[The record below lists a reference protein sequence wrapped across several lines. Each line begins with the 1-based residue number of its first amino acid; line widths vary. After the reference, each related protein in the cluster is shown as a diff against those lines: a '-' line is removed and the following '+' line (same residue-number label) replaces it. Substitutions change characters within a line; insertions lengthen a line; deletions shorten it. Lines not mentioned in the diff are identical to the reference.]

1 MVNDMSTENIEEY
14 RNKLRHSAAHL
25 LAEAVLKRH
34 PGAKLTIGPPITDGF
49 FYDFDIDITF
59 SPQDLATLE
68 RDMKRSIKRN
78 TKFERKE
85 ISKKEALEIYKDN
98 PYKIEIINSM
108 PEEEIITEYS
118 HSDGNFI
125 DLCEGGHIEKTG
137 EIKAIKLLSTAG
149 AYWRGDEKNKM
160 LQRIYGTAWESEEL
174 QQDYLDRR
182 KKAIESDHRKL
193 GTSLDLFFLDPI
205 SPANPFFLPDG
216 AFVYNKLIEF
226 VRNLYDKYDYKEVI
240 TPQLFSTDLWKKSGH
255 YDFYLENM
263 YMMEIDENEVG
274 VKPMNCP
281 AHAII
286 FQSTLRSY
294 RDLPLRLAD
303 FGRLHRYERSGVT
316 HGLTRVRS
324 FSQDDAH
331 IFCDKKDAGNEIKNF
346 LEMLRESYSAFGFE
360 QPRLT
365 LSLRPEKRAGD
376 DKMWDLAEEQLRDV
390 LKDFDE
396 NFEEIEGEG
405 AFYGPKIDIFIPDV
419 MGREWQL
426 GTAQM
431 DFSLPE
437 RFNLE
442 FINTKGE
449 KERPVVIHRAMLGS
463 IERFI
468 GILLEHTSGDLP
480 FWLAPNQISIVPI
493 SEKHIDYAKKLSDD
507 LLEKNFRVL
516 VDESNERLGQKIRNS
531 EMKKIPVMIIV
542 GDKEMETD
550 SGSVRTRR
558 FGDLGNLDKNELIEK
573 LLSF

>member
-1 MVNDMSTENIEEY
+1 MTLENLEEY
-14 RNKLRHSAAHL
+14 RNALRHSAAHL
-25 LAEAVLKRH
+25 LAEAVLKIH
-34 PGAKLTIGPPITDGF
+34 PEAKVTIGPPIKDGF
-49 FYDFDIDITF
+49 YYDFDVDVTF
-59 SPQDLATLE
+59 SSQDLTSIE

-78 TKFERKE
+78 TKFEGKE
-85 ISKKEALEIYKDN
+85 LTKVEALEIYKDN
-98 PYKIEIINSM
+98 PYKIEIINSLSKD
-108 PEEEIITEYS
+108 EVITEFS
-118 HSDGNFI
+118 HSDGRFK
-125 DLCEGGHIEKTG
+125 DLCKGGHLKRTG
-137 EIKAIKLLSTAG
+137 EIKAVKLLSNAG

-160 LQRIYGTAWESEEL
+160 LQRIYGTAWESEDL
-174 QQDYLDRR
+174 QKEYLEKRE
-182 KKAIESDHRKL
+182 KAIESDHRKL
-193 GTSLDLFFLDPI
+193 GSSLNLFFLDPI

-216 AFVYNKLIEF
+216 AFIYNKLIEF

-240 TPQLFSTDLWKKSGH
+240 TPQIFSTDLWKKSGH

-263 YMMEIDENEVG
+263 YMMEVDDHEVG

-294 RDLPLRLAD
+294 RDLPLRIAD

-331 IFCDKKDAGNEIKNF
+331 IFCDQKDAGNEIKSF
-346 LEMLRESYSAFGFE
+346 LKMLKEAYTAFGFNE
-360 QPRLT
+360 PRLT

-376 DKMWDLAEEQLRDV
+376 DKMWDIAEEQLRTV
-390 LKDFDE
+390 LKDFNE
-396 NFEEIEGEG
+396 TFEEIEGEG
-405 AFYGPKIDIFIPDV
+405 AFYGPKIDVFIPDV

-442 FINTKGE
+442 FINNQGE

-468 GILLEHTSGDLP
+468 GILLEHTSGNLP
-480 FWLAPNQISIVPI
+480 FWLSPNQINIIPITDNHRNYSMDLYEMLKSNGLRVSI
-493 SEKHIDYAKKLSDD
+493 DD
-507 LLEKNFRVL
+507 
-516 VDESNERLGQKIRNS
+516 SNERLGQKIRNS
-531 EMKKIPVMIIV
+531 EIKKIPVMLVI
-542 GDKEMETD
+542 GDKEID
-550 SGSVRTRR
+550 SKSASVRTRK
-558 FGDLGNLDKNELIEK
+558 FGDLGTLNEKQLLEK
-573 LLSF
+573 LLTF

>member
-1 MVNDMSTENIEEY
+1 MTLENIEEY

-25 LAEAVLKRH
+25 LAEAVLKIH
-34 PGAKLTIGPPITDGF
+34 PEAKLTIGPPIKDGF
-49 FYDFDIDITF
+49 YYDFDVNVTF
-59 SPQDLATLE
+59 SPQDLASIE

-78 TKFERKE
+78 TKFEGKE
-85 ISKKEALEIYKDN
+85 LTKNEALEIYKNN

-108 PEEEIITEYS
+108 PKDEIITEYS
-118 HSDGNFI
+118 HSEGKFK
-125 DLCEGGHIEKTG
+125 DLCKGGHLDKTG
-137 EIKAIKLLSTAG
+137 EIKAVKLLSNAG

-174 QQDYLDRR
+174 QQEYLEKR
-182 KKAIESDHRKL
+182 KQAIESDHRKL
-193 GTSLDLFFLDPI
+193 GTSLNLFFLDPI
-205 SPANPFFLPDG
+205 SPANPFFLPEG
-216 AFVYNKLIEF
+216 TFVYNKLIDF
-226 VRNLYDKYDYKEVI
+226 VRKLYEKYDYKEVI
-240 TPQLFSTDLWKKSGH
+240 TPQIFSTDLWKKSGH

-263 YMMEIDENEVG
+263 YMMEIDDHEVG

-294 RDLPLRLAD
+294 RDLPLRIAD

-331 IFCDKKDAGNEIKNF
+331 IFCDQKDAGSEIKNF
-346 LEMLRESYSAFGFE
+346 LEMLKESYTAFGFNE
-360 QPRLT
+360 PRLT
-365 LSLRPEKRAGD
+365 LSLRPEKRAGND
-376 DKMWDLAEEQLRDV
+376 DMWDIAEEQLRTV

-396 NFEEIEGEG
+396 TFEEIEGEG

-442 FINTKGE
+442 FINNQGE

-468 GILLEHTSGDLP
+468 GILLEHTGGDLP
-480 FWLAPNQISIVPI
+480 FWLAPNQINIIPI
-493 SEKHIDYAKKLSDD
+493 TDTHLDYSNDLYEKLKAKGFRVNIDY
-507 LLEKNFRVL
+507 
-516 VDESNERLGQKIRNS
+516 SNERLGQKIRNS
-531 EMKKIPVMIIV
+531 ELKKIPVMLVI
-542 GDKEMETD
+542 GDKEKD
-550 SGSVRTRR
+550 SKSASVRTRKY
-558 FGDLGNLDKNELIEK
+558 GDLGTLIENQLFEK